1 MSEPINFDP
10 NMTLSGNRAK
20 STIRF
25 VFGQWDYRCERTVEF
40 KANWTGFSDAEY
52 ALGTL
57 IEQLYDE
64 CNGLPALSMVN
75 KSGDELICED
85 DEEFVIL
92 WRFDAIRGQE
102 PEDDS
107 DWPWHEVS
115 DVKPA

>member
-40 KANWTGFSDAEY
+40 KSNMTGLSAASW
-52 ALGTL
+52 ALETL
-57 IEQLYDE
+57 VEQLHDE
-64 CNGLPALSMVN
+64 CNGLPALSMFN

-85 DEEFVIL
+85 DEGRWDEWLKDMLISFEIIG
-92 WRFDAIRGQE
+92 FE
-102 PEDDS
+102 PAGKVGG
-107 DWPWHEVS
+107 PV
-115 DVKPA
+115 